1 MMLIVLGNTEISLI
15 EGISIAGAN
24 PELTK
29 FTPPADVEYVFYGR
43 PKVIDAVPVT
53 PQGHPT
59 PAIITKACYEL
70 AKFPI
75 TVVRAG
81 TFLEPMLPHVHVSGS
96 VGRDFRRFTALPNVD
111 EIVERGRILGGELSK
126 VVDEIVVGES
136 TPGGTTTAQ
145 AILWAL
151 GYDSKTS
158 SASPNN
164 PQELKGRVIREG
176 FDRIGI
182 DFGDLSEKPVE
193 ALREFGD
200 PTLAC
205 ILGISLGF
213 KGKVVLA
220 GGTQMLA
227 VSAILK
233 ALGED
238 LKRFMIA
245 TTRWVVEDR
254 SATFEK
260 TAEEIGVEYYVAKL
274 DFSQSRFKG
283 LRDYERGFVKEG
295 VGAGGSVY
303 LAEKT
308 GVKVEEVFEK
318 VEELYSKLYEG

>member
-29 FTPPADVEYVFYGR
+29 FTPPADVEYIFYGR

-308 GVKVEEVFEK
+308 GVRVEEVFEK

>member
-29 FTPPADVEYVFYGR
+29 FTPPADVEYIFYGR

-126 VVDEIVVGES
+126 VLDEIVVGES

-176 FDRIGI
+176 FDRVKI
-182 DFGDLSEKPVE
+182 DLGDLSEKPVE

-303 LAEKT
+303 LAEKM
-308 GVKVEEVFEK
+308 GVSVEEVFEK

>member
-164 PQELKGRVIREG
+164 PQELKRRVIREG